1 MKLSLIIPCYNVAPY
16 VERAVQSVLDQEF
29 SDWEL
34 LLVDDGSTDETLS
47 ILQSLSKKDCRIRV
61 IAQANR
67 GVSAARN
74 AGLRQARGEYVQFID
89 ADDYISPYGDVERW
103 NGNDVVVYGFAM
115 HTGRKI
121 RRFFP
126 PRKGSSLL
134 VRYLQG
140 SRLHL
145 GGLLFRRAL
154 LENEGICFDEQIYY
168 SEDKEV
174 MIKAL
179 LCACKICPIQSIG
192 YHYIRRADSA
202 MGAFTFTSRRLTSI
216 YAMERVE
223 QFACNHS
230 KSYQVIGNIHLNQGV
245 SLLIIYRLFLR
256 TAIEDLS
263 KKEKITLLLD
273 DKLKAIMRLHY
284 SFVISRYSL
293 LFHLFKVLY
302 SLRPSLIKGV
312 LSKF

>member
-47 ILQSLSKKDCRIRV
+47 ILQSLSEKDCRIRV

-154 LENEGICFDEQIYY
+154 LENEGICFDEQTYY

-202 MGAFTFTSRRLTSI
+202 MGKGSLLTFKQVTSI
-216 YAMERVE
+216 DAMVRVE
-223 QFACNHS
+223 TFAVRHEAIWRIRSALQTHRAISALRLYRAYLIHS
-230 KSYQVIGNIHLNQGV
+230 SVDETIAKRIIGEVKHVMKSLSPFSPRRYWFLFFFFYM
-245 SLLIIYRLFLR
+245 IYRFSPSLF
-256 TAIEDLS
+256 
-263 KKEKITLLLD
+263 
-273 DKLKAIMRLHY
+273 DKSL
-284 SFVISRYSL
+284 RYS
-293 LFHLFKVLY
+293 
-302 SLRPSLIKGV
+302 
-312 LSKF
+312 